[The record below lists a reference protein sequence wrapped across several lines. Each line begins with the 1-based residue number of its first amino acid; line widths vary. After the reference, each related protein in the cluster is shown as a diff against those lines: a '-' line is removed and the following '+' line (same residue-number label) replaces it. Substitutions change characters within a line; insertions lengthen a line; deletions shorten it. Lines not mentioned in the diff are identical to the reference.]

1 MRIQG
6 FFVWHIDCKWFFTNL
21 GAENTHKNDINRV
34 FGKWFNGDH
43 LRGDEV
49 EFIIYNIILLVLV
62 IACVIL
68 VARIAYLCQ

>member
-1 MRIQG
+1 MV
-6 FFVWHIDCKWFFTNL
+6 FVY
-21 GAENTHKNDINRV
+21 DINRV